1 MSRIR
6 YLPIVPPRPLASVDT
21 ALGDA
26 ESFRRAYQM
35 HHDALVVVAWRVLRD
50 NAAAEDVVQD
60 VFMDLWSTP
69 GAYDPRRGSLRS
81 YLRMIVKS
89 RALDRWRSRVV
100 AVAAVE
106 RARAQVRVAA
116 DTDASAAEQVIHR
129 ETAKAVRAAVD
140 SLPATQR
147 EAILLAYGSGLS
159 TPEVATVTGTPLGTA
174 KSRVR
179 LGLNAARKTLLA
191 EEAA

>member
-6 YLPIVPPRPLASVDT
+6 YLSIVPPRPLASVDI

-35 HHDALVVVAWRVLRD
+35 HHGALVVVAWRVLRD

-60 VFMDLWSTP
+60 VFMDLWCTP
-69 GAYDPRRGSLRS
+69 SAYDPRRGSLRS

-106 RARAQVRVAA
+106 RARAQGRVVAE
-116 DTDASAAEQVIHR
+116 TDASAAEQVTH
-129 ETAKAVRAAVD
+129 
-140 SLPATQR
+140 R

-159 TPEVATVTGTPLGTA
+159 TPELATVTGTPLGTA

-179 LGLNAARKTLLA
+179 LGLNAARKTLMA
-191 EEAA
+191 NEAA